1 MATRMMHTSKS
12 PFRQRGAALVVGLIF
27 LAMLS
32 LMGVAAYMVA
42 NQEERMSG
50 NTRDRIRAFEAA
62 EASLRDCE
70 SLLGGFAPLPDSAFN
85 GANGFHQA
93 PAFGDPQVYETIDW
107 INGSVRVI
115 PEVAGAPA
123 IPDVAQQPRCIIERV
138 GEIEVRKLSD
148 ARSGP
153 LEVTIETI
161 YRITARGYGARRGR
175 LATDPPSTAVTLQTM
190 FRRQ

>member
-1 MATRMMHTSKS
+1 MAMRIKRIDES
-12 PFRQRGAALVVGLIF
+12 PSRQRGAALVVGLIF

-70 SLLGGFAPLPDSAFN
+70 ALLGGFGTLPNFN
-85 GANGFHQA
+85 GSNGMHEA
-93 PAFGDPQVYETIDW
+93 PAFGDPQIYETINW
-107 INGSVRVI
+107 KTGSVRVI
-115 PEVAGAPA
+115 PQVGGAPA
-123 IPDVAQQPRCIIERV
+123 IPDVAVQPRCIIERI
-138 GEIEVRKLSD
+138 GEIERRDLSG
-148 ARSGP
+148 ARSMP
-153 LEVTIETI
+153 QEVIIETI
-161 YRITARGYGARRGR
+161 YRISSMGFGTNPTTTAN
-175 LATDPPSTAVTLQTM
+175 LQTM

>member
-1 MATRMMHTSKS
+1 MGTRMNRTDFR
-12 PFRQRGAALVVGLIF
+12 PARQRGAALVVGLIF

-70 SLLGGFAPLPDSAFN
+70 ALLGGFGTLPNFN
-85 GANGFHQA
+85 GANGMYEA
-93 PAFGDPQVYETIDW
+93 PAFGDPQIYETIDW
-107 INGSVRVI
+107 KAGSVRVI
-115 PEVAGAPA
+115 PQVGGAPA
-123 IPDVAQQPRCIIERV
+123 IPDVALQPRCIIERV
-138 GEIEVRKLSD
+138 GEIEVRDLRG
-148 ARSGP
+148 ARSMP
-153 LEVTIETI
+153 QEVTIETI
-161 YRITARGYGARRGR
+161 YRITALGYG
-175 LATDPPSTAVTLQTM
+175 TNPSTAVNLQTM

>member
-1 MATRMMHTSKS
+1 MRMTRTNAAINH
-12 PFRQRGAALVVGLIF
+12 QRGAALVVGLIF

-32 LMGVAAYMVA
+32 LMGAAAYMVA
-42 NQEERMSG
+42 NQEERMAG

-70 SLLGGFAPLPDSAFN
+70 SLLGGFGTLPTFN
-85 GANGFHQA
+85 GTNGMHAA
-93 PAFGDPQVYETIDW
+93 PTFGDPQVYETIDW
-107 INGSVRVI
+107 LKGSVRVI
-115 PEVAGAPA
+115 PTSL
-123 IPDVAQQPRCIIERV
+123 PDVAIQPRCIIERV
-138 GEIEVRKLSD
+138 GEIEVRRLSD

-161 YRITARGYGARRGR
+161 YRITSMGYG
-175 LATDPPSTAVTLQTM
+175 TNPSTTVNLQTM

>member
-1 MATRMMHTSKS
+1 MRLTCTN
-12 PFRQRGAALVVGLIF
+12 PDPGRQRGAALVVGLIF

-70 SLLGGFAPLPDSAFN
+70 ALLGGFGTLPTFD
-85 GANGFHQA
+85 GTDGMHEA
-93 PAFGDPQVYETIDW
+93 PAFGDAQVYETIDW
-107 INGSVRVI
+107 RSGSVRVI
-115 PEVAGAPA
+115 PTA
-123 IPDVAQQPRCIIERV
+123 IPDVSVQPRCIIERV
-138 GEIEVRKLSD
+138 GEIEVRRLSD

-153 LEVTIETI
+153 QEVTIETV
-161 YRITARGYGARRGR
+161 YRVTAMGYG
-175 LATDPPSTAVTLQTM
+175 TSPSTAVNLQTM